1 MERVYGN
8 SSLWFTHYK
17 IAERLLPP
25 YLISF
30 EELWFLLKWH
40 TLYVMRL
47 LCFWGNMQGFLG
59 KTYFWSFFFGPFGLG
74 YIYKYVSRIVD
85 FTNSFLSSLLRFHDP
100 FSVSNLFQ
108 DTVSFLS
115 FVANLHH
122 QSYSPPNFHLRFP
135 NCVIIT
141 SKSLGQLI
149 SFVRWHHIFSKK
161 SHSSKSLSISS
172 ICSKYPFRTIRCQPF
187 IMSS

>member
-8 SSLWFTHYK
+8 SSLWFTRYK

-40 TLYVMRL
+40 TLYVTRL
-47 LCFWGNMQGFLG
+47 LCFWGNMQGSLG
-59 KTYFWSFFFGPFGLG
+59 KTCFGSFFFGPFGLG
-74 YIYKYVSRIVD
+74 YIHKYLSRIVD
-85 FTNSFLSSLLRFHDP
+85 FTNSSLSSLLRFHGP
-100 FSVSNLFQ
+100 FSVSNHFQ

-115 FVANLHH
+115 SVANLHH
-122 QSYSPPNFHLRFP
+122 QSYSLPNFHLCFP
-135 NCVIIT
+135 NCVVIT
-141 SKSLGQLI
+141 FKSLRQLI
-149 SFVRWHHIFSKK
+149 SFVRWHRIFFKK
-161 SHSSKSLSISS
+161 SHISKSLSISS
-172 ICSKYPFRTIRCQPF
+172 FCFKYPFRTIRCQPF